1 MKKHTLKLTGVIST
15 MMVSTS
21 VLAEVDFHGYMR
33 AGIGISGDNGQQV
46 RYESNKIGRLGNED
60 DLYAEVQLGKE
71 VYNQNGK
78 SFYVDS
84 MAAWLSNG
92 SNDFEGTNTSCE
104 LVQDTQEISCNNDAQ
119 FAIRQFNVKAEGL
132 IARDP
137 GAVIWAGKRYYQR
150 HDIHITDFYYWDTSG
165 SGAGVENISAGP
177 GKLSLAAL
185 RQDDGDVNVNNLDIR
200 YAELGLWDEAN
211 LELGFNYGFINETDD
226 QKGMG
231 ISDDPLMVTAELTMA
246 DVVGGLNKV
255 ILQYAT
261 NSYGAQM
268 AGLEAG
274 NSPEVSPGSDTLLNG
289 SDGSDGYRIIN
300 WGVMA
305 PSDTWEI
312 GYQLV
317 YARST
322 FDNKDDHDIFSVV
335 VRPMYKWNEY
345 NRTVFEAGWFTED
358 NRVDKDL
365 DNNNADASAGKFT
378 IAQAWS
384 AGSSFWARPE
394 LRVYA
399 SYIEDYE
406 DNSIGKA
413 GDSEY
418 NLGVQ
423 VEAWW

>member
-21 VLAEVDFHGYMR
+21 VVAEVDFHGYMR

-46 RYESNKIGRLGNED
+46 RYESNKVGRLGNED

-84 MAAWLSNG
+84 MAAWLSDG

-104 LVQDTQEISCNNDAQ
+104 LEPDADGGISCDNDAQ
-119 FAIRQFNVKAEGL
+119 FAIRQFNVQTEGL

-165 SGAGVENISAGP
+165 SGAGVENISAGA

-200 YAELGLWDEAN
+200 YAEIGLWDGAN
-211 LELGFNYGFINETDD
+211 LELGFNYGFINETDS
-226 QKGMG
+226 QKDEGLG
-231 ISDDPLMVTAELTMA
+231 VGEDPLMVTAELTMD

-261 NSYGAQM
+261 ESFGEQM
-268 AGLEAG
+268 AGLGAG
-274 NSPEVSPGSDTLLNG
+274 NSPDANSD
-289 SDGSDGYRIIN
+289 DGVDGYRIIN

-322 FDNKDDHDIFSVV
+322 FDSQDDHDIFSIVA
-335 VRPMYKWNEY
+335 RPMYKWNEY
-345 NRTVFEAGWFTED
+345 NRTVFEAGWFTEEKD
-358 NRVDKDL
+358 NVDSS
-365 DNNNADASAGKFT
+365 ASKFT

-406 DNSIGKA
+406 DNSIGEA
-413 GDSEY
+413 DDSEY